1 MEELH
6 DQRHEL
12 EIQNVINIIY
22 TFFVEKL
29 RSSLQLQ
36 IINKYFEVNIYIY
49 IYIYK
54 IICIF
59 GNKNFVIK
67 NI

>member
-49 IYIYK
+49 IYIY
-54 IICIF
+54 I
-59 GNKNFVIK
+59 
-67 NI
+67 